1 MTPVKWNILAGFLAD
16 LKFTEKHCKTRT
28 IGKERCAEIA
38 DALDAAF
45 EKMKS
50 ECDPPRYD
58 SDFCDPF
65 G

>member
-1 MTPVKWNILAGFLAD
+1 MTPTQWNVLAFFLAD
-16 LKFTEKHCKTRT
+16 LRDTERNHKTRT
-28 IGKERCAEIA
+28 ITKRTCGEIA

-50 ECDPPRYD
+50 ECDPPRHD
-58 SDFCDPF
+58 SDHCDPS

>member
-1 MTPVKWNILAGFLAD
+1 MTPVQWNVLAVFLAD
-16 LKFTEKHCKTRT
+16 LRDTERNHESRT
-28 IGKERCAEIA
+28 MTKGRCGEVA

>member
-45 EKMKS
+45 EKMKIRMRS
-50 ECDPPRYD
+50 SSLR
-58 SDFCDPF
+58 FRF
-65 G
+65 L